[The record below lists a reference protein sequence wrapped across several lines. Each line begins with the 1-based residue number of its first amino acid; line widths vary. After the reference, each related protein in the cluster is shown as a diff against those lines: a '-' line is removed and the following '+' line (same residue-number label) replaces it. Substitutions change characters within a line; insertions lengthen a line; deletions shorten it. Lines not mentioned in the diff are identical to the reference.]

1 MQANVPPPPTPIHH
15 RINSP
20 RRQSNTDLCIIC
32 LDRTVTTRL
41 NPCQHSHFCETCAAM
56 ILAGAIHDPP
66 ECPLCR
72 QAVHS
77 HEPAAPTEV
86 TTQALDR
93 PLASRI
99 VDTFAYAM
107 LNRQQHNTLQDY
119 HGSSTP
125 WYYGP
130 WWPQEEEHGHYLNEP
145 LTLADGEVGL
155 MPDTGAHDG
164 LCGDRWAR
172 TQADHCRQ
180 NHKTVG
186 QRKLEQPRNVRG
198 VGHGSQT
205 ADYEVELACGLQD
218 VHGRLHEETYRAPC
232 IEGWDGPGL
241 MGIQSLER
249 SDALIRC
256 KTGEIWFL
264 GQGGVK
270 IEPSPGSRHFQM
282 KKARSGHWMI
292 PINRFTNNAPSKGMV
307 LPTTTATASTNTP
320 MTTSSKPL

>member
-1 MQANVPPPPTPIHH
+1 
-15 RINSP
+15 
-20 RRQSNTDLCIIC
+20 
-32 LDRTVTTRL
+32 
-41 NPCQHSHFCETCAAM
+41 M
-56 ILAGAIHDPP
+56 ILAGAVHDPP

-77 HEPAAPTEV
+77 HEPAEPTAV

-93 PLASRI
+93 PHASRL

-107 LNRQQHNTLQDY
+107 LTRSQHNVLQDF

-125 WYYGP
+125 WYSGSGDQSAASQSHDRSETQSPAYGYGP
-130 WWPQEEEHGHYLNEP
+130 WWPQEDSQGHYLGRP
-145 LTLADGEVGL
+145 LELDDGEVGL

-164 LCGDRWAR
+164 LCGDKWAR
-172 TQADHCRQ
+172 SQADHCRQ
-180 NHKTVG
+180 HNKPVG
-186 QRKLEQPRNVRG
+186 QRKLEQPRNVKG

-218 VHGRLHEETYRAPC
+218 VHGQLHEETYRAPC

-249 SDALIRC
+249 NDALIRC

-264 GQGGVK
+264 GQGRVH
-270 IEPSPGSRHFQM
+270 IQPSPGSRHFQM

-292 PINRFTNNAPSKGMV
+292 PISRFTKNAPSKGMT
-307 LPTTTATASTNTP
+307 LATAATPTATTTTP
-320 MTTSSKPL
+320 QEKQS